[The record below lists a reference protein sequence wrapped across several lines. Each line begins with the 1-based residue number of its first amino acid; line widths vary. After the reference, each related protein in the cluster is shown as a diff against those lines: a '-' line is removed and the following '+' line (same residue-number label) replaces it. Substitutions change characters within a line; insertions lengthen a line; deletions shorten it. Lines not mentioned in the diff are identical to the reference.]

1 MIAEPTKIKEDKQK
15 EVEEDQNDSED
26 EEDEEADDEE
36 NDVKDE
42 QSEATDSE
50 NGDEEGDNDGEEE
63 EDEDE
68 DDESNFNAKK
78 KSRKPSDVLEEKT
91 IFIRNLDLDTTEESL
106 SELLG
111 TFGPLEYCKICINR
125 FTDKSRGTAFAKFK
139 RKDDAAKCLA
149 EESIPDNAK
158 LFIDGQRISVTLA
171 VPRNKLVDIENAKYN
186 KHKDKRNLYLAKE
199 GLIYPNSP
207 ASVGVS
213 QADLKKRLQVCLHY
227 SLLMRQDLIHCFYYS

>member
-1 MIAEPTKIKEDKQK
+1 MITEPTKIKEDKQK
-15 EVEEDQNDSED
+15 EEGEDHSDSED
-26 EEDEEADDEE
+26 DEEEEADDEE

-42 QSEATDSE
+42 QSEAADSE
-50 NGDEEGDNDGEEE
+50 NGDEEGDNDDEEVDEEGDE
-63 EDEDE
+63 ED
-68 DDESNFNAKK
+68 DDESNFNLKK

-125 FTDKSRGTAFAKFK
+125 FTEKSRGTAFAKFK
-139 RKDDAAKCLA
+139 RKDDAEKCLA

-171 VPRNKLVDIENAKYN
+171 VPRNKLIDIENAKYN

-213 QADLKKRLQVCLHY
+213 QADLKKRLQVCVYY
-227 SLLMRQDLIHCFYYS
+227 SLLI